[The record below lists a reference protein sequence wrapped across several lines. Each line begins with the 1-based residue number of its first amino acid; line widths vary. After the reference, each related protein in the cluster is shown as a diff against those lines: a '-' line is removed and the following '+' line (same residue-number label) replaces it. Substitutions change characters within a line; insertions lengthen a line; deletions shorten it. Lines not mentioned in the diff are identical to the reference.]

1 MPMDARD
8 SRICRLIIIVVTVAL
23 AGWFAA
29 MADFVLVIISI
40 APGAILFYICKR
52 SVAEIEEDERDARVS
67 EQASKVAV
75 AVFASA
81 SALSGLILIA
91 LRIEHP
97 EYMYA
102 GFALAFSACALMI
115 LYSILYG
122 YYNRRYGYEPSDEE

>member
-8 SRICRLIIIVVTVAL
+8 SRICRLIIIVVTVAM
-23 AGWFAA
+23 AGLFAA
-29 MADFVLVIISI
+29 MANAVLVVSSI

-67 EQASKVAV
+67 EQASKVTV

-81 SALSGLILIA
+81 CTLSGLILIA
-91 LRIEHP
+91 LRNEYP